1 MSDLSTNDGAMNEP
15 SVENAENDSAW
26 ASVVMPLSVEA
37 LKEFCADTER
47 LFRINP
53 MLVFTRWE
61 QTSENSFDFSG
72 ENSSQEKAFEFEFG
86 LTVSKLDDGYRIDY
100 DKGVK
105 SSTVLKIEAAEQGSK
120 LTITDRYDR
129 LPAGERES
137 HLHEVDQSIVI
148 WAEYLQ
154 KFCISWNSW
163 SKFALWRWYMRRI
176 WQPMKPTARR
186 ITYMLLWITV
196 VEIALL
202 ALGAG
207 VYFNEF
213 VLI

>member
-1 MSDLSTNDGAMNEP
+1 MSDLSTNDSSTNEP
-15 SVENAENDSAW
+15 SAENAENDSAW
-26 ASVVMPLSVEA
+26 ASVIIPLSVEA
-37 LKEFCADTER
+37 LMEFCADTER

-53 MLVFTRWE
+53 MLVFTKWE

-120 LTITDRYDR
+120 LTITDHYDR
-129 LPAGERES
+129 LSSSERES

-207 VYFNEF
+207 VYYNEF

>member
-1 MSDLSTNDGAMNEP
+1 MSDLSINDSSTNEP
-15 SVENAENDSAW
+15 SAEISENDSAW
-26 ASVVMPLSVEA
+26 ASVITPLSVEA
-37 LKEFCADTER
+37 LMEFCADTER

-53 MLVFTRWE
+53 MLVFTQWE
-61 QTSENSFDFSG
+61 QTSENSFSFSG
-72 ENSSQEKAFEFEFG
+72 ENSSQEKAFEFEFS

-105 SSTVLKIEAAEQGSK
+105 SSTVLKIETAEQGSR

-137 HLHEVDQSIVI
+137 LLHEVDQSIVI

-163 SKFALWRWYMRRI
+163 SRFAPWRWYMRRI

-196 VEIALL
+196 VEVALL
-202 ALGAG
+202 ALGAA
-207 VYFNEF
+207 VFYNEF
-213 VLI
+213 ILI

>member
-1 MSDLSTNDGAMNEP
+1 MNDLLTNDSSTNELSA
-15 SVENAENDSAW
+15 ENAENDSAW
-26 ASVVMPLSVEA
+26 ASVITPLSVEA
-37 LKEFCADTER
+37 LMEFCANTER

-53 MLVFTRWE
+53 MLVFTQWE
-61 QTSENSFDFSG
+61 QTSENSFSFSG

-105 SSTVLKIEAAEQGSK
+105 SRTVIKIEADEQGSK

-129 LPAGERES
+129 LSASERES

-163 SKFALWRWYMRRI
+163 SRFALWRWYMRRI
-176 WQPMKPTARR
+176 
-186 ITYMLLWITV
+186 
-196 VEIALL
+196 
-202 ALGAG
+202 
-207 VYFNEF
+207 
-213 VLI
+213 